1 MSYNHSSNKK
11 GGCLKYIIGI
21 ICLFIGFCWLLCI
34 VAPKAAKAVKDE
46 ALCNIFGIDNIDK
59 DSSTMVT
66 SEVKVDTAAIIS
78 TVKVDTAAIYQK
90 FKQLEEEQRKKDD
103 DKNDKQAESKQ
114 DYTNNAD
121 I

>member
-11 GGCLKYIIGI
+11 GECLKYIIGI

-59 DSSTMVT
+59 DSSTVVT
-66 SEVKVDTAAIIS
+66 SE
-78 TVKVDTAAIYQK
+78 VKVDTAAIYQK

-103 DKNDKQAESKQ
+103 DKNDKQTESEQ